1 MKYWLIKTEPEEWSW
16 KQQVKSGVKGIE
28 WNGVRNFQA
37 TKNLKSMKMGDK
49 CFFYHTG
56 KIKSIVGIAEV
67 IKEAFL
73 DKSDKTQKF
82 VSVQIKALF
91 PLKQQVDLHDIK
103 KDKLFRDFSL
113 VKQSRLSVMNVDLKY
128 WKKICKMGKINNP
141 NPFKANI

>member
-16 KQQVKSGVKGIE
+16 QQQVKSGVEGIE

-37 TKNLKSMKMGDK
+37 NKNLKNMKIGDK

-82 VSVQIKALF
+82 VSVQIKSLY

-128 WKKICKMGKINNP
+128 WKKICKMGK
-141 NPFKANI
+141 F

>member
-16 KQQVKSGVKGIE
+16 RQQVKSGVKGIE

-128 WKKICKMGKINNP
+128 WKKICKMGKV
-141 NPFKANI
+141 